1 MEEDRDRFRHIV
13 RIANTDLQGRQKVEF
28 ALTGIRGIGR
38 RVARVIAKRAG
49 VDPDAVM
56 GYLPD
61 DAISRL
67 ATQIEGE
74 IDDALPVWM
83 MNRQRDPFT
92 GENRHLIAAE
102 SLMTLREDINFMKMI
117 RCYRGIRHER
127 GHKVRGQRT
136 KSTGRKGAVVGVSR
150 KKKK

>member
-1 MEEDRDRFRHIV
+1 MEDREKIRHIV
-13 RIANTDLQGRQKVEF
+13 RIANTDLKGAQKVEY

-38 RVARVIAKRAG
+38 RTSRVITERAK
-49 VDPDAVM
+49 VDPGAVM
-56 GYLPD
+56 GFLPD

-67 ATQIEGE
+67 KVQVEET
-74 IDDALPVWM
+74 IDDTLPVWM

-92 GENRHLIAAE
+92 GEDKHLI
-102 SLMTLREDINFMKMI
+102 STDSMMTLREDINFMKMI

-136 KSTGRKGAVVGVSR
+136 KSTGRKGTIVGVSR
-150 KKKK
+150 KK

>member
-1 MEEDRDRFRHIV
+1 MEDSEKIKHIV
-13 RIANTDLQGRQKVEF
+13 RIANTDLQGAQKVEL

-38 RVARVIAKRAG
+38 RTSRVITERAN

-61 DAISRL
+61 DAIARL
-67 ATQIEGE
+67 KVQVEEKVNET
-74 IDDALPVWM
+74 LPVWM

-92 GENRHLIAAE
+92 GEDKHIIATD
-102 SLMTLREDINFMKMI
+102 SMMTLREDINFMKMI

-136 KSTGRKGAVVGVSR
+136 KSTGRKGAIVGVSR
-150 KKKK
+150 KK

>member
-1 MEEDRDRFRHIV
+1 
-13 RIANTDLQGRQKVEF
+13 
-28 ALTGIRGIGR
+28 
-38 RVARVIAKRAG
+38 
-49 VDPDAVM
+49 VM

-67 ATQIEGE
+67 KVQVEEKINDT
-74 IDDALPVWM
+74 LPVWM

-92 GENRHLIAAE
+92 GEDKHMISTD

-127 GHKVRGQRT
+127 GHRVRGQRT
-136 KSTGRKGAVVGVSR
+136 KSTGRRGSIVGVSR
-150 KKKK
+150 KKR

>member
-1 MEEDRDRFRHIV
+1 MEDTDKIKHIV
-13 RIANTDLQGRQKVEF
+13 RIANTDLQGAQKVEL

-38 RVARVIAKRAG
+38 RTSRVITERAN

-67 ATQIEGE
+67 KVQVEAKVNETV
-74 IDDALPVWM
+74 PVWM

-92 GENRHLIAAE
+92 GEDKHLI
-102 SLMTLREDINFMKMI
+102 STDSMMTLREDINFMKMI

-136 KSTGRKGAVVGVSR
+136 KSTGRRGAIVGVSR
-150 KKKK
+150 KK